1 LLKKSIHGFFQL
13 AKQKAWF
20 LLGFI
25 FKRLPRLKMAVH
37 PCTAPQAAEK
47 RVFQQPARES
57 GPDQFEPVL
66 SRPDTETGLF
76 SHLPVKE
83 ITL

>member
-1 LLKKSIHGFFQL
+1 MLKKSIPGLFQL

-20 LLGFI
+20 LLCFI

-47 RVFQQPARES
+47 TS
-57 GPDQFEPVL
+57 
-66 SRPDTETGLF
+66 F
-76 SHLPVKE
+76 SAAC
-83 ITL
+83 